1 MSRFLILFTFIIKT
15 DIYAS
20 YSGFGPYGVQILFG
34 DTSIS
39 ENVSIQYTL
48 FKPLNAPEAPHII
61 LAHGFLDDQS
71 SMTGFANHYAS
82 WGIKVVTMDLLHS
95 SLISNDPFQDAEDL
109 IGLSNQIGGEGA
121 VIYVGYS
128 AGGMRSIIA
137 AAEDSSVLAV
147 LGLDL
152 VDASYSDDFLAL
164 ENVSNISVPVW
175 GLLGEPSSC
184 NSYGNGLDVY
194 NNAENGNA
202 VRITEADH
210 CDFESPADVFCTIL
224 CSGSNDYFSEDEIN
238 SIILNLSTSFL
249 LWQAGLDSSGGSLWT
264 PGNEYYDDLIYSGA
278 ISQAMPLMNNQ
289 RFDIPRQF
297 KIYQNYPN
305 PFNPITTF
313 KFDIQTF
320 SFIEINIFNV
330 NGILVKKLI
339 SQYNAPG
346 ENIVQWNSTNNQG
359 EPVSSG
365 VYYYRIMVNNNYQ
378 TKKMLLLK

>member
-1 MSRFLILFTFIIKT
+1 MFRFLILIIFIIKAGV
-15 DIYAS
+15 YANFSELGS
-20 YSGFGPYGVQILFG
+20 YDVQVWSG

-39 ENVSIQYTL
+39 DNVSIQYTL
-48 FKPLNAPEAPHII
+48 FKPLNAPDAPHVV
-61 LAHGFLDDQS
+61 LAHGFLDNRN

-95 SLISNDPFQDAEDL
+95 SLIDNDPFQDAEDL
-109 IGLSNQIGGEGA
+109 IGLSNQIGGEDA

-137 AAEDSSVLAV
+137 AAQDSSVLAV

-164 ENVSNISVPVW
+164 ENVLNISVPVW
-175 GLLGEPSSC
+175 GLLGESSSC

-210 CDFESPADVFCTIL
+210 CDFESPADVLCTIL
-224 CSGSNDYFSEDEIN
+224 CGGSNNYFSEDEIN
-238 SIILNLSTSFL
+238 SVILNLSTSFL
-249 LWQAGLDSSGGSLWT
+249 LWQTGLDSLGGSLWI
-264 PGNEYYDDLIYSGA
+264 PGNEYYDELIYSGA
-278 ISQAMPLMNNQ
+278 INQAMPLMDNQ
-289 RFDIPRQF
+289 RFNIPRQF

-313 KFDIQTF
+313 KFHIYTD
-320 SFIEINIFNV
+320 SFVEITIFNI
-330 NGILVKKLI
+330 NGILVKKI
-339 SQYNAPG
+339 FNRYSSAG
-346 ENIVQWNSTNNQG
+346 ENTVQWNSTNNEG

-365 VYYYRIMVNNNYQ
+365 VYYYRIMVNNNAQ

>member
-1 MSRFLILFTFIIKT
+1 MVRFLILFIFIIKT
-15 DIYAS
+15 SIYAS
-20 YSGFGPYGVQILFG
+20 FSDFGPYDVQVSFG

-39 ENVSIQYTL
+39 ENTSIQYTL
-48 FKPLNAPEAPHII
+48 FKPLNAPDAPHVL
-61 LAHGFLDDQS
+61 LAHGFLDNQN

-109 IGLSNQIGGEGA
+109 IGLSNQIGAESA

-175 GLLGEPSSC
+175 GLLGESSPC

-210 CDFESPADVFCTIL
+210 CDFESPADVLCTIL
-224 CSGSNDYFSEDEIN
+224 CGGSNDYFSEDEIN
-238 SIILNLSTSFL
+238 SVILNLSTSFL

-264 PGNEYYDDLIYSGA
+264 PGNQYYDDLIYSGA
-278 ISQAMPLMNNQ
+278 INQAMPLMDNK

-313 KFDIQTF
+313 KFDIHTD
-320 SFIEINIFNV
+320 SFVEITIFNV
-330 NGILVKKLI
+330 NGSLVKKI
-339 SQYNAPG
+339 MNQYSSSG

-359 EPVSSG
+359 QSVSAG
-365 VYYYRIMVNNNYQ
+365 VYYYKISVNNNFQ